1 MSIRVDIVPALDRQT
16 DRQTDILVKQMHR
29 RQSLFGALL
38 DAVAIK
44 FPTETYKS
52 ATAQFIRSS
61 QPETSV
67 CTSTVA

>member
-1 MSIRVDIVPALDRQT
+1 MYTIRTRTRCGVFVHKLIADT
-16 DRQTDILVKQMHR
+16 DRLPRYTYEYTVV
-29 RQSLFGALL
+29 
-38 DAVAIK
+38 AVAIA